1 MTRTQSIVKRLK
13 EDTAYQEFFK
23 KAMNKFGI
31 NSPADLSGDK
41 KKQFFNYIDKNYSA
55 KTENAIDE
63 AYFTPHGEDSPAL
76 KKAKVAL
83 ANWFNNIKSGKVSPQ
98 SALQSQQLDILN
110 DLIEDYA
117 YEYAQDWI
125 SNADYA
131 D

>member
-63 AYFTPHGEDSPAL
+63 AYFPPHGEDSPEL

-83 ANWFNNIKSGKVSPQ
+83 ANWFKNSIEIGMQNQPLRR
-98 SALQSQQLDILN
+98 SAFDILN
-110 DLIEDYA
+110 DLIEEYA
-117 YEYAQDWI
+117 YEYTQDWI
-125 SNADYA
+125 NNADYNA